1 MAGASPIG
9 SDGLPFVLN
18 GFSYEGQ
25 LDAVR
30 FFAEGVTGNY
40 LDNRDPNPVGRRRE
54 LPLALAIIDFG
65 AAGGAGAV
73 GRT

>member
-1 MAGASPIG
+1 M
-9 SDGLPFVLN
+9 LN
-18 GFSYEGQ
+18 AFSYEGQ

-54 LPLALAIIDFG
+54 LPLGFAIIDFG

>member
-1 MAGASPIG
+1 MLS
-9 SDGLPFVLN
+9 

-25 LDAVR
+25 LDSVR
-30 FFAEGVTGNY
+30 FLVDGVAGNY
-40 LDNRDPNPVGRRRE
+40 LDNRVANPVGRRRE
-54 LPLALAIIDFG
+54 LPLGFAIIDFG